1 MIQGVQSFLND
12 GDIFSIPNDALSW
25 TLSFLE
31 MCNVAAQTM
40 HVKNVSRNITQETLD
55 FGFRL
60 KLCKKTDYLQYPW
73 LKSNLP

>member
-12 GDIFSIPNDALSW
+12 GDIFSIPNDALCW

-40 HVKNVSRNITQETLD
+40 HVKNEFRNITQEI
-55 FGFRL
+55 L
-60 KLCKKTDYLQYPW
+60 KLCKKIDVFAF
-73 LKSNLP
+73 NNAI